1 MKKPNFIIAGFPKCG
16 TTSLFHYLKQHP
28 EIFMPNQKELHFF
41 TQPQI
46 YKLNKGPKDKVV
58 KQSHIKSEKEYLEL
72 FKSVKD
78 EIAVGDAS
86 PSYINYP
93 ENFGMIKQYLNDPKV
108 IVIVRDPID
117 RAYSNYLHLKRELR
131 ETMDFFSA
139 LKNEDNRRE
148 ESYSDFWYYRFNST
162 YYKKILMAKK
172 TFSNVL
178 VLTAEEFK
186 RNPEITLKKVYSFLG
201 VKLIVKKQALE
212 TKFNV
217 GGYYKKNLITSL
229 IFQPSRFKNA
239 LKKIIKPTRGI
250 KMLLSRFSRLFQI
263 KQPSIDQDSL
273 NYLKKH
279 FSKEINNLKKMN
291 IDVSKWRKY

>member
-1 MKKPNFIIAGFPKCG
+1 MRKPNFIIAGFPKCG

-46 YKLNKGPKDKVV
+46 FKLNRGPKDKVV

-78 EIAVGDAS
+78 EIAVGDTS

-148 ESYSDFWYYRFNST
+148 ECYSDFWYYRFNST

-217 GGYYKKNLITSL
+217 GGYYKKNVITSL
-229 IFQPSRFKNA
+229 LFQPSRFKNA
-239 LKKIIKPTRGI
+239 LKKIIKPTRRI
-250 KMLLSRFSRLFQI
+250 KMLVSKFSRLFQI

-273 NYLKKH
+273 SYLKKH
-279 FSKEINNLKKMN
+279 LSKEINNLKKMN

>member
-28 EIFMPNQKELHFF
+28 EIFMPKQKELHFF

-46 YKLNKGPKDKVV
+46 FKLNKGPKDKVV
-58 KQSHIKSEKEYLEL
+58 KQPHIKSEKEYLEL

-78 EIAVGDAS
+78 EVAVGDAS

-108 IVIVRDPID
+108 IVIVRDPIN

-250 KMLLSRFSRLFQI
+250 KMLVSRFSRLFQI

>member
-28 EIFMPNQKELHFF
+28 DIFMPNQKELHFF

-46 YKLNKGPKDKVV
+46 FKLNKGPKDKVV

-78 EIAVGDAS
+78 EVAVGDAS

-250 KMLLSRFSRLFQI
+250 KMLVSRFSRLFQI

-291 IDVSKWRKY
+291 IDVSKWREY

>member
-1 MKKPNFIIAGFPKCG
+1 
-16 TTSLFHYLKQHP
+16 
-28 EIFMPNQKELHFF
+28 
-41 TQPQI
+41 
-46 YKLNKGPKDKVV
+46 
-58 KQSHIKSEKEYLEL
+58 
-72 FKSVKD
+72 
-78 EIAVGDAS
+78 
-86 PSYINYP
+86 
-93 ENFGMIKQYLNDPKV
+93 
-108 IVIVRDPID
+108 
-117 RAYSNYLHLKRELR
+117 
-131 ETMDFFSA
+131 
-139 LKNEDNRRE
+139 
-148 ESYSDFWYYRFNST
+148 
-162 YYKKILMAKK
+162 MAKK

-229 IFQPSRFKNA
+229 LFQPSRFKNA

-250 KMLLSRFSRLFQI
+250 KMLVSRFSRLFQI

>member
-178 VLTAEEFK
+178 VLTTEEFK

-291 IDVSKWRKY
+291 IDVSKWREY

>member
-28 EIFMPNQKELHFF
+28 DIFMPNQKELHFF

-46 YKLNKGPKDKVV
+46 FKLNKGPKDKVV

-78 EIAVGDAS
+78 EVAVGDAS

-139 LKNEDNRRE
+139 LKNEDNRRK

-162 YYKKILMAKK
+162 YHKKILMAKK

-229 IFQPSRFKNA
+229 LFQPSRFKNA

-250 KMLLSRFSRLFQI
+250 KMLVSRFSRLFQI

-273 NYLKKH
+273 SYLKNH

>member
-239 LKKIIKPTRGI
+239 LKKI
-250 KMLLSRFSRLFQI
+250 
-263 KQPSIDQDSL
+263 
-273 NYLKKH
+273 
-279 FSKEINNLKKMN
+279 
-291 IDVSKWRKY
+291 V

>member
-28 EIFMPNQKELHFF
+28 EIFMPKQKELHFF

-46 YKLNKGPKDKVV
+46 FKLNKGPKDKVV
-58 KQSHIKSEKEYLEL
+58 KQPHIKSEKEYLEL

-78 EIAVGDAS
+78 EVAVGDAS

-229 IFQPSRFKNA
+229 LFQPSRFKNA

-250 KMLLSRFSRLFQI
+250 KMLVSRFSRLFQI

>member
-28 EIFMPNQKELHFF
+28 EIFMPKQKELHFF

-46 YKLNKGPKDKVV
+46 FKLNKGPKDKVV
-58 KQSHIKSEKEYLEL
+58 KQPHIKSEKEYLEL

-78 EIAVGDAS
+78 EVAVGDAS

-250 KMLLSRFSRLFQI
+250 KMLVSRFSRLFQI
-263 KQPSIDQDSL
+263 NQPSIDQDSL

>member
-46 YKLNKGPKDKVV
+46 FKLNKGPKDKVV

-178 VLTAEEFK
+178 VLTSEEFK

-201 VKLIVKKQALE
+201 
-212 TKFNV
+212 
-217 GGYYKKNLITSL
+217 
-229 IFQPSRFKNA
+229 
-239 LKKIIKPTRGI
+239 
-250 KMLLSRFSRLFQI
+250 
-263 KQPSIDQDSL
+263 L
-273 NYLKKH
+273 N
-279 FSKEINNLKKMN
+279 
-291 IDVSKWRKY
+291 

>member
-28 EIFMPNQKELHFF
+28 EIFMPKQKELHFF

-46 YKLNKGPKDKVV
+46 FKLNKGPKDKVV
-58 KQSHIKSEKEYLEL
+58 KQPHIKSEKEYLEL

-78 EIAVGDAS
+78 EVAVGDAS

-229 IFQPSRFKNA
+229 LFQPSRFKNA

-250 KMLLSRFSRLFQI
+250 KMLISRFSRLFQI
-263 KQPSIDQDSL
+263 KQPSIDLDSL
-273 NYLKKH
+273 SYLKKH

>member
-1 MKKPNFIIAGFPKCG
+1 MKRPNFIIAGFPKCG

-28 EIFMPNQKELHFF
+28 EIFMPKQKELHFF

-46 YKLNKGPKDKVV
+46 FKLNKGPKDKVV
-58 KQSHIKSEKEYLEL
+58 KQPHIKSEKEYLEL

-78 EIAVGDAS
+78 EVAVGDAS

-178 VLTAEEFK
+178 VLTSEEFK
-186 RNPEITLKKVYSFLG
+186 KNPEITLKKV
-201 VKLIVKKQALE
+201 
-212 TKFNV
+212 
-217 GGYYKKNLITSL
+217 
-229 IFQPSRFKNA
+229 
-239 LKKIIKPTRGI
+239 
-250 KMLLSRFSRLFQI
+250 
-263 KQPSIDQDSL
+263 
-273 NYLKKH
+273 
-279 FSKEINNLKKMN
+279 
-291 IDVSKWRKY
+291 